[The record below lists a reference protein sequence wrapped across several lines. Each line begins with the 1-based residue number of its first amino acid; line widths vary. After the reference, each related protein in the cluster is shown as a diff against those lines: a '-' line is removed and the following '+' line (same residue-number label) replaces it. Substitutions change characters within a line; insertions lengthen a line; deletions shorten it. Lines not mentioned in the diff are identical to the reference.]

1 MPSTILGDVTAEVK
15 LRALPGEA
23 IIKYTVIK
31 NKMALFGYK
40 TWLCHLDAL

>member
-1 MPSTILGDVTAEVK
+1 MPSTILDDVTAEVK

-23 IIKYTVIK
+23 IIQYTVIK
-31 NKMALFGYK
+31 TMAPFGYE